1 MKKYARYEVQSRKPI
16 RIITYHFVS
25 HPRIYRHWHEYL
37 EIIYF
42 VKGELTLKI
51 DDKILEAKGDDIL
64 VFNSFEVHESVRL
77 SPENEYYVFVV
88 PPEYFQT
95 VQTFENILY
104 DSIIRN
110 DSECMSCIKKAA
122 ALVDDPL
129 DGSQFLLNAEIFKFL
144 FVAFQNHI
152 HKTTPLHNQ
161 EMDTKQII
169 EDIQN
174 RISRCYAE
182 PLNLKLLANAFCI
195 SVSYL
200 QHTFKA
206 QTGYSIIDYLNRTRI
221 EHAARL
227 LSETDLHISEI
238 SEKVG
243 FPDYNY
249 FSRVFKKYKNVTPTK
264 FRKSSNGS
272 RDIRV

>member
-16 RIITYHFVS
+16 RIITYHFVN
-25 HPRIYRHWHEYL
+25 HPKIYRHWHEYL

-42 VKGELTLKI
+42 VHGALTLKI
-51 DDKILEAKGDDIL
+51 DDKILEAKSDDIL
-64 VFNSFEVHESVRL
+64 VFNSFEVHESVQL
-77 SPENEYYVFVV
+77 SPDNEYYVFVV

-95 VQTFENILY
+95 VQAS
-104 DSIIRN
+104 DSVIRN
-110 DSECMSCIKKAA
+110 DPECMSCIKKAA
-122 ALVDDPL
+122 ALVDNPL
-129 DGSQFLLNAEIFKFL
+129 DGSQFLLNAEIFRFL

-152 HKTTPLHNQ
+152 HKITPLQNH

-227 LSETDLHISEI
+227 LCETDLHISEI

-249 FSRVFKKYKNVTPTK
+249 FSRVFKKYKAVTPTK
-264 FRKSSNGS
+264 FRKSLSDS
-272 RDIRV
+272 RDIRA